1 MNKVPATAIPTLA
14 SLDLDESALM
24 QIGHEWGQHMTQ
36 IWRFG
41 GKIGDTTAAARVL
54 NPALLNGR
62 KPVDIPA
69 SLRQVP
75 TIMSAREDT
84 MGIGAVEFRSR
95 SAAQSAER
103 SGRATKTL
111 LTSLAVG
118 MALAAG
124 SQAQASVRA
133 AIVLDQNTGRIYK
146 SFNANVLHKPASL
159 TKMMSLYLVFDALK
173 AGRLRLNQW
182 VRVSYRAASR
192 PPSKMY
198 LRAGQR
204 ITIRKL
210 IYGMA
215 VKSANDAA
223 TAAAE
228 AVAGSEAA
236 FARMMTM
243 KARELGM
250 YRTVFRTASG
260 LPARGQITT
269 AKDMAI
275 LARALRRDH
284 PRYYKVF
291 SARYFRHAGRS
302 YANTNRLLHRYG
314 VIDGLK
320 TGYTRRARYNLATS
334 ATNGRKRV
342 VVVVLGATS
351 SWERYR
357 VTRNLLAYAWRA
369 RPYGSYVVAR
379 AARNHFRNRSRRTR
393 MIAMARAAR
402 RKPINRTARKS
413 ATARNTANNIGANV
427 AIHKKTLATRRAE
440 RRRNR
445 IQLGT
450 GRAYSAVTR
459 RPVITYRRE
468 NVLHLG
474 NYKRLRTASRKA
486 IRAYRRLP
494 VQLPAWR
501 EGQNCRG
508 ADPAWPP
515 LPGADRPRA
524 RPPYAHGLSLSQP
537 PRHPLPDHH
546 LQGADPVFRRARRLA
561 GPPDTGKADSRRRP
575 QSVIR

>member
-1 MNKVPATAIPTLA
+1 
-14 SLDLDESALM
+14 
-24 QIGHEWGQHMTQ
+24 
-36 IWRFG
+36 
-41 GKIGDTTAAARVL
+41 
-54 NPALLNGR
+54 
-62 KPVDIPA
+62 
-69 SLRQVP
+69 
-75 TIMSAREDT
+75 
-84 MGIGAVEFRSR
+84 
-95 SAAQSAER
+95 
-103 SGRATKTL
+103 
-111 LTSLAVG
+111 
-118 MALAAG
+118 MALAAA

-291 SARYFRHAGRS
+291 AARYFRHAGRS

-379 AARNHFRNRSRRTR
+379 AARNHFRNRGRRTR

-402 RKPINRTARKS
+402 KKSVNVTTRDS
-413 ATARNTANNIGANV
+413 ATTSNTASNIGAKV
-427 AIHKKTLATRRAE
+427 AIHKKTLATRRAQ

-450 GRAYSAVTR
+450 GRAYAAVTR
-459 RPVITYRRE
+459 RPVIMYRRE

-474 NYKRLRTASRKA
+474 SYRRMRTASRKA
-486 IRAYRRLP
+486 VRAYRRLP
-494 VQLPAWR
+494 SR
-501 EGQNCRG
+501 YRRG
-508 ADPAWPP
+508 AKVRVAVVRTRRGR
-515 LPGADRPRA
+515 LYRA
-524 RPPYAHGLSLSQP
+524 QIAH
-537 PRHPLPDHH
+537 
-546 LQGADPVFRRARRLA
+546 VRARRTRTACRYLSRRGTRCRIITYKVRTLSSGALAAWRGRRTTAKRTRAAVRRASSRSGYAIQVVASRKFGLARKAVRKAQRALPRSLVRGTRVAVLRPSSYRGRLYRGRIVGLSKQAARNACRILA
-561 GPPDTGKADSRRRP
+561 GRKLRCMT
-575 QSVIR
+575 IRHKV

>member
-1 MNKVPATAIPTLA
+1 MA
-14 SLDLDESALM
+14 
-24 QIGHEWGQHMTQ
+24 QF
-36 IWRFG
+36 WRFG
-41 GKIGDTTAAARVL
+41 GEIGDTRTAARVIYL
-54 NPALLNGR
+54 ALSNGK
-62 KPVDIPA
+62 KPVDILA
-69 SLRQVP
+69 TQKQVQKQVP
-75 TIMSAREDT
+75 TTKSAREDN
-84 MGIGAVEFRSR
+84 MGIWAVEIRSR
-95 SAAQSAER
+95 SAVQAAER
-103 SGRATKTL
+103 SGLAKTALL
-111 LTSLAVG
+111 LTSLTVG
-118 MALAAG
+118 LALASG
-124 SQAQASVRA
+124 QAQASVRA

-146 SFNANVLHKPASL
+146 SYNANVYHKPASL

-182 VRVSYRAASR
+182 VRVSRWAASR

-228 AVAGSEAA
+228 AVAGSEGA

-269 AKDMAI
+269 AKDMAV

-284 PRYYKVF
+284 PRYYRVF
-291 SARYFRHAGRS
+291 SARYFRYAGRTFS
-302 YANTNRLLHRYG
+302 NTNRLLHRYG

-342 VVVVLGATS
+342 VVVVLGGTS

-357 VTRNLLAYAWRA
+357 VTRNLLAFAWRA
-369 RPYGSYVVAR
+369 RPNGSYVVAR
-379 AARNHFRNRSRRTR
+379 RARNHFRHRSRRTR
-393 MIAMARAAR
+393 MVAMARASR
-402 RKPINRTARKS
+402 RNGNVTRRRAGN
-413 ATARNTANNIGANV
+413 ATSNIGANV

-440 RRRNR
+440 RRRHR

-450 GRAYSAVTR
+450 GRAYAAVKNPCQAPR
-459 RPVITYRRE
+459 R
-468 NVLHLG
+468 HL
-474 NYKRLRTASRKA
+474 S
-486 IRAYRRLP
+486 P
-494 VQLPAWR
+494 
-501 EGQNCRG
+501 
-508 ADPAWPP
+508 
-515 LPGADRPRA
+515 
-524 RPPYAHGLSLSQP
+524 
-537 PRHPLPDHH
+537 
-546 LQGADPVFRRARRLA
+546 
-561 GPPDTGKADSRRRP
+561 
-575 QSVIR
+575 